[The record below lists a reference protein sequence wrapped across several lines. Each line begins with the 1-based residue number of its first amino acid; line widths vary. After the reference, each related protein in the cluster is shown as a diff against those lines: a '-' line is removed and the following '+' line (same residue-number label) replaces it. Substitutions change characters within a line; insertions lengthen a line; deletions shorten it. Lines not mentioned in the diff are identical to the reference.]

1 MGATI
6 HRISLLG
13 VGFSEDAVT
22 GISVAAS
29 AVRLKITAILL
40 GCTVYSYHGVRPM
53 IVRQSLNVLVGK
65 PVVKGTRIPV
75 ELALAKLAATLDIQE
90 LFQDYP
96 RLTSTLASRLPSP
109 HVYPRLTSTLA
120 SRWMMSELVSPS
132 LCPAGESHHGST

>member
-1 MGATI
+1 
-6 HRISLLG
+6 
-13 VGFSEDAVT
+13 
-22 GISVAAS
+22 
-29 AVRLKITAILL
+29 
-40 GCTVYSYHGVRPM
+40 M

-96 RLTSTLASRLPSP
+96 RLTSTLASR
-109 HVYPRLTSTLA
+109 
-120 SRWMMSELVSPS
+120 WMMSELVSPS